1 MLKVEKKNRRRVV
14 YYNLTYTIFL
24 ETCFGLLVQIKG
36 ISVPHRNKI
45 QNTMTIY
52 ILINTIH

>member
-1 MLKVEKKNRRRVV
+1 MV
-14 YYNLTYTIFL
+14 YYNLTYTFFL